1 MDDKT
6 SNSVLSIF
14 KYFIKVVRKPQIIH
28 IENCAE
34 FTAKNFTLFCQEK
47 K

>member
-6 SNSVLSIF
+6 SNTVLYKF